1 MTAKEFFALDL
12 QPGERVLVQVGSHE
26 PKVAVFNGYATRC
39 SAHIYN
45 FDTDLFPYLQMPAKN
60 GGMRNISF
68 LGKGNF
74 TFFGLSNI
82 KSVRRYY
89 TPQQIEKAVEKKN
102 EVLAAIEPVMELRRQ
117 ADGSYGLYSVK
128 KDTLQTVLTDEQL
141 AGYLEKYIEK
151 DFAL

>member
-12 QPGERVLVQVGSHE
+12 QPGERVFVQVGAHE
-26 PKVAVFNGYATRC
+26 PKVAVFNGYATRT
-39 SAHIYN
+39 HIYDFN
-45 FDTDLFPYLQMPAKN
+45 TDLFPYLLMPAKN

-89 TPQQIEKAVEKKN
+89 TPQQIEAAVVKKN
-102 EVLAAIEPVMELRRQ
+102 EALTRIDPATELRKEP
-117 ADGSYGLYSVK
+117 DGRYGIYSIK
-128 KDTLQTVLTDEQL
+128 TGKLQTVLTDEELESYIREFIEPDL
-141 AGYLEKYIEK
+141 A
-151 DFAL
+151 F